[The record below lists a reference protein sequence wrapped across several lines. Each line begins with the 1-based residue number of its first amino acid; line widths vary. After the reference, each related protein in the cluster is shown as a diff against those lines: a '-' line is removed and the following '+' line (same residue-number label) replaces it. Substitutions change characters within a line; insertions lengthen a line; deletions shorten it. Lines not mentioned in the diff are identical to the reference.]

1 MTNVDFN
8 LLPIEIQEDA
18 KKALRAYDRVYVIY
32 EYGKY
37 NVSVAISLK
46 SHYADDHKFIGEY
59 KAKEIFTPEERI
71 INYVESFHDYPI
83 EYKGKRDYAWLKT
96 LTSWDDKVKF
106 DENGNLVNA

>member
-1 MTNVDFN
+1 MRDQEFKT
-8 LLPIEIQEDA
+8 LPIEVQEDA

-37 NVSVAISLK
+37 NVSVAIGLK
-46 SHYADDHKFIGEY
+46 SKYAPDHKFIGEY
-59 KAKEIFTPEERI
+59 KAEEIFTPEERI
-71 INYVESFHDYPI
+71 INYVESFHEYPI
-83 EYKGKRDYAWLKT
+83 QYKGKRDYAWLKT